1 MSFYTTDNAAP
12 LGNGHLAPVGCVQD
26 GDLERLFTGF
36 KRTVASR
43 YRALSPEDLDE
54 YCPPGQLHVSP
65 KIDGQMWYLV
75 LEDGDAWLVSHR
87 GRVIGGDVP
96 MLNEARKGPA
106 TRVEGRTIFAGELWC
121 VRKEGRPRVGDVGV
135 ALAGGAD
142 AQVAR
147 LGFFAFE
154 KLLGRDVGGASN
166 PDMPEYKDRLAFM
179 QKVFEGGKRVK
190 VIKTELVS
198 GTSAVRGLFEDWCE
212 GGKGE
217 GLVLRTADNRVHKV
231 KPTFT
236 LDAVVI
242 GYTERRE
249 YAGSV
254 RSVLLAVMREDGKF
268 QLIGSCGN
276 FSGDDFRVQF
286 HKTLSP
292 TVVDSA
298 FRYAS
303 SSGALYRFVKPEIV
317 VEITVTDI
325 QVEDSAGRHIT
336 RMVLDYDAA
345 KGWRST
351 RPMPG
356 ISILF
361 PRFVRIRD
369 DKGVNPVD
377 IRASQVLER
386 VQLDDLEQKAE
397 EVSLPKS
404 EILRR
409 DVWVKTTKGTDAVR
423 KLLVWKTGKD
433 GHDPSWPA
441 FVVHWTDYSPG
452 RKAPLQRKVRLAPTQ
467 TIAMELADDLV
478 TANIKR
484 GWNPA

>member
-1 MSFYTTDNAAP
+1 MTFYSKDDAQP
-12 LGNGHLAPVGCVQD
+12 LGNGHLAPVGCVTD
-26 GDLERLFTGF
+26 PDLDRLFTGF

-75 LEDGDAWLVSHR
+75 LEDGDAWLVSHK
-87 GRVIGGDVP
+87 GRVMGGDIPLLV
-96 MLNEARKGPA
+96 EARRGPA

-121 VRKEGRPRVGDVGV
+121 ARKEGRPRVGDVGM
-135 ALAGGAD
+135 ALSGAAD

-147 LGFFAFE
+147 VGFFAFE
-154 KLLGRDVGGASN
+154 KLVSGYND
-166 PDMPEYKDRLAFM
+166 DMPEYKDRLAFM
-179 QKVFEGGKRVK
+179 QKVFDGGKRVK

-198 GTSAVRGLFEDWCE
+198 GTNEVKRLFDEWCE

-236 LDAVVI
+236 LDAVVV

-276 FSGDDFRVQF
+276 FSGDDFRKEF
-286 HKTLSP
+286 HTTLAP
-292 TVVDSA
+292 TVVESA

-317 VEITVTDI
+317 IEITVTDM
-325 QVEDSAGRHIT
+325 QVEDSSGRNIT
-336 RMVLDYDAA
+336 RMVLDYDAGE
-345 KGWRST
+345 GWRAT
-351 RPMPG
+351 RPMAG

-369 DKGVNPVD
+369 DKSVNPVD

-386 VQLDDLEQKAE
+386 VQLEDLDEKAE
-397 EVSLPKS
+397 QISLPTSKVV
-404 EILRR
+404 RR
-409 DVWVKTTKGTDAVR
+409 EVWAKTTKGTQAVR
-423 KLLVWKTGKD
+423 KLLVWKTGKETSD
-433 GHDPSWPA
+433 GTWPCLRRALDRLQPGSQGAAAAQGAAGPDP
-441 FVVHWTDYSPG
+441 DPG
-452 RKAPLQRKVRLAPTQ
+452 QRVRRRSGDLEHQARLGARLAP
-467 TIAMELADDLV
+467 A
-478 TANIKR
+478 
-484 GWNPA
+484 P